1 LHFALAFTKTIAIL
15 VVTILDKGNK
25 RQKRRPQKPDGAL
38 PFIGHLHLFG
48 KNQLLHRIFA
58 DMVDKHGPAFLIRL
72 GVHRALV
79 QSVKNEGVALLEM
92 KERIGDLATNIIV
105 RMVAGKIYHGTSE
118 KSRRFQKALM
128 EESDI
133 ANLVYLQAIIKEIM
147 RLYPAVLVSV
157 AREAMDDYTV
167 ADFHIPTGTQLFL
180 SDHANID
187 MMGQNFELIPFGAGK
202 RICPGVDMSERP
214 GIIIPKAT
222 PLEVTLTPKLPS

>member
-1 LHFALAFTKTIAIL
+1 LHFALAFTITIAIL
-15 VVTILDKGNK
+15 VVTILFKGNK
-25 RQKRRPQKPDGAL
+25 RQNRRPPEPDGAL

-58 DMVDKHGPAFLIRL
+58 DMADKHGPAFLIRL
-72 GVHRALV
+72 GFRRALV
-79 QSVKNEGVALLEM
+79 QSVKNGGVALLEM

-105 RMVAGKIYHGTSE
+105 RMVAGKRYHGTSKE
-118 KSRRFQKALM
+118 SRRFQKALM

-133 ANLVYLQAIIKEIM
+133 ANLVYLQAIIKETL
-147 RLYPAVLVSV
+147 RLYPATPVSV
-157 AREAMDDYTV
+157 AREAMDDCTV
-167 ADFHIPTGTQLFL
+167 AGFHIPAGTQLFL

-187 MMGQNFELIPFGAGK
+187 VRGQKFELIPFGAGR

-214 GIIIPKAT
+214 GIIVPKAT